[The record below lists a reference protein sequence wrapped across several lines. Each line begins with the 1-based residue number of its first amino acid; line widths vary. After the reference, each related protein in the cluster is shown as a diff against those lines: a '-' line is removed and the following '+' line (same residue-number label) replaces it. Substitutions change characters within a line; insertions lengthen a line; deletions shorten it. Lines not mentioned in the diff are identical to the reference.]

1 MLTAAGVIRVSR
13 LNLVCIVSTC
23 RLSVVPLDAR
33 LGLEGYVSPSARQL
47 LCLAGSSWSFDSAR
61 SHLKSFAGLEASDE
75 LIRQVTQGE
84 APKMQAYLETA
95 PESANAFRE
104 AVGELEFEVDATKA
118 NTVAGW
124 RDLKIALYS
133 KRERG
138 VPATSAEWATRQLP
152 SPTAR
157 WALAGIE
164 ESESFARRWPT
175 TARHLGFEAE
185 TTRLSV
191 LGDGAAW
198 IWNRVGEEFPAA
210 EQVLDVYH
218 ALEHVADATK
228 QYLGEGTTA
237 QREQL
242 DRGRECLLA
251 DGYEGVVQ
259 WLGKVSQLPASAR
272 GDGAAWGSM
281 LNYLTEHRER
291 LKYAPRLHRGQ
302 SIGSGMV
309 EGAAKNLIGR
319 RLKANNAR
327 WLVHN
332 LNAMCTPCCCL
343 YSLAWTS
350 YWENQ
355 WN

>member
-1 MLTAAGVIRVSR
+1 MLTAAGVVRLSR
-13 LNLVCIVSTC
+13 LNFVCIVATC
-23 RLSVVPLDAR
+23 RDNVVPLDTR
-33 LGLEGYVSPSARQL
+33 LGLTEYVSPSARQL
-47 LCLAGSSWSFDSAR
+47 LCLAGSSWSFDGAR

-75 LIRQVTQGE
+75 LIRQVTLGE
-84 APKMQAYLETA
+84 APKMQAYLESA
-95 PESANAFRE
+95 PESATLFRE
-104 AVGELEFEVDATKA
+104 AVGELEFEVDATKV
-118 NTVAGW
+118 NTTEGW

-138 VPATSAEWATRQLP
+138 GKATSAQWATRQLP
-152 SPTAR
+152 SPSAR

-164 ESESFARRWPT
+164 ESESFATRWPT
-175 TARHLGFEAE
+175 VARHLGFEAA
-185 TTRLSV
+185 TANLSA
-191 LGDGAAW
+191 LADGAVW
-198 IWNRVGEEFPAA
+198 IWNRIKEEFPDA

-218 ALEHVADATK
+218 AIEHVADATK

-242 DRGRECLLA
+242 QRGRERLLA
-251 DGYEGVVQ
+251 DGHEGIVE
-259 WLGKVSQLPASAR
+259 WLGEVSQLPVSVG
-272 GDGAAWGSM
+272 GDGAALGKM

-291 LKYAPRLHRGQ
+291 LNYALRLHRGQ

-327 WLVHN
+327 WLVCN
-332 LNAMCTPCCCL
+332 LNNMCTPCCCL
-343 YSLAWTS
+343 YSVAWS
-350 YWENQ
+350 NYWEMQ